1 MKLKWTEILAVIG
14 SLLLITAVI
23 MISYAKAKEVSGIPD
38 PNEIRQIVMPKAVEI
53 PVKYKC
59 PVHGVTEA
67 VLTIEVDEIRKI
79 YCKKCALNLIVNFFD
94 LNLPRLEVEK

>member
-1 MKLKWTEILAVIG
+1 MTRRIIIFICVAT
-14 SLLLITAVI
+14 LLCTIAHN
-23 MISYAKAKEVSGIPD
+23 ISASIPD